1 VKFHLKEREVLI
13 GATTGVTAF
22 LLIKQGWVARVPALG
37 PASGPIVAILAG
49 IVLAGMVDG
58 GGTGGDILEGVGYGL
73 IAAGAVNL

>member
-1 VKFHLKEREVLI
+1 MKFHLKEREVLI

-22 LLIKQGWVARVPALG
+22 LLLKQGWVGRIPALG

-49 IVLAGMVDG
+49 IALAGMVDG
-58 GGTGGDILEGVGYGL
+58 SGTGGDIIDGVGYGL